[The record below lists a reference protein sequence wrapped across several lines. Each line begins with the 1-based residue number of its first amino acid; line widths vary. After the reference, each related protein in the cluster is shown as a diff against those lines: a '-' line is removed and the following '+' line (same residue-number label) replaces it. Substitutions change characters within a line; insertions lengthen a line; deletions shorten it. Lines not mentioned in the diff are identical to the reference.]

1 MRIDLH
7 SLVPPRAQSACL
19 AVRLLAPLLAALAV
33 AVPAH
38 AWVLDAQSAVN
49 FSGSEKYAGD
59 VEVVRLQVIDVA
71 PSVPLGAIGCVGVC
85 LGLEAEAGGHADIEA
100 RFAVGFQSF
109 FDLASKANARTFIFG
124 AGTEPAVGTPFFLV
138 NRIDPLGIK
147 KLDVH
152 TGNFDAFAALDLDIG
167 GTARAKACFGL
178 CLEASLKLGA
188 DFIVPLAGASA
199 SGLQVLGSLVDSSVP
214 LGYTDPTGIASASAK
229 IPTFKATYANLAPGA
244 TATGAPMQ
252 EEVLGLKLDV
262 ASLIAKAAGIQ
273 IPLEGDLLGFDYTIL
288 SLDAF
293 AALDLRHSFAFKVL
307 ELETVY
313 QFSSPVQVFDEA
325 TQSWGP
331 AVTSLTLGDYE
342 SVQLRNLGATSLGI
356 SRSYDLKY
364 RADFGY
370 DLVLDAGIDLEA
382 LGIAGHGLHL
392 GPLIDPDPW
401 KVNLGTFNIDSGT
414 KTGTVSSK
422 GSTSTLTFSP
432 LVFDPA
438 AGAVVD
444 SCAAIPGG
452 CQQTGYVSVRLNLGD
467 GTFAEATYRVS
478 NFGVA
483 GCGPNSLLDCN
494 VDPDFAPIVRQIRP
508 GPSRVGDA
516 VGFDPALLD
525 PALLAA
531 LLSAGFDPAVMPIAV
546 HLGDYAADFGA
557 LQAFLDALPL
567 EPGEQSSDERLRARL
582 AALGVDLANPFPP
595 RTLGPGAPPLTEPV
609 TLAQSASIELILVP
623 EPSVLAL
630 LAVAAAALAFAQRRS
645 RPLRRARSQSRV
657 SRGQV

>member
-1 MRIDLH
+1 MGIDPH
-7 SLVPPRAQSACL
+7 SLRAASAEHACL
-19 AVRLLAPLLAALAV
+19 TRYLVAACFAALALTG
-33 AVPAH
+33 PAR
-38 AWVLDAQSAVN
+38 AWVVDVQSAVS

-59 VEVVRLQVIDVA
+59 VEVVRLPVVDVA
-71 PSVPLGAIGCVGVC
+71 PKIPVGAIGCVGVC
-85 LGLEAEAGGHADIEA
+85 VGLEAEASGHADIEA

-124 AGTEPAVGTPFFLV
+124 AGTEPAVGTPFYLV

-152 TGNFDAFAALDLDIG
+152 TGNFDSFAGLDVDIG
-167 GTARAKACFGL
+167 GTARAEACLVL
-178 CLEASLKLGA
+178 CLKASLKLNA

-199 SGLQVLGSLVDSSVP
+199 SGLKVFGSLVDSSAP
-214 LGYTDPTGIASASAK
+214 LSYTDPAGVASAGAK

-252 EEVLGLKLDV
+252 EEVLGLKMDV
-262 ASLIAKAAGIQ
+262 AALIAKTAGIQ

-331 AVTSLTLGDYE
+331 AITSLTLGDYE

-370 DLVLDAGIDLEA
+370 DLVLDAGLDLAA

-401 KVNLGTFNIDSGT
+401 KINLGTFNIDTGA
-414 KTGTVSSK
+414 KTGTIASK
-422 GSTSTLTFSP
+422 GSTSTLAFSP
-432 LVFDPA
+432 LVFDPG
-438 AGAVVD
+438 AGTVIDA
-444 SCAAIPGG
+444 CAAIPGG
-452 CQQTGYVSVRLNLGD
+452 CQQAGYVSVRLDLGD
-467 GTFAEATYRVS
+467 GTYTEATYRVT

-483 GCGPNSLLDCN
+483 GCGPNSILDCD

-531 LLSAGFDPAVMPIAV
+531 LRAAGFDPAAIPGAM
-546 HLGDYAADFGA
+546 HLGEYAADFGA

-567 EPGEQSSDERLRARL
+567 EPGEQSSGERLRGRL

-595 RTLGPGAPPLTEPV
+595 FVLGPGAPPLTEPV
-609 TLAQSASIELILVP
+609 TEARSASIELIVVP

-630 LAVAAAALAFAQRRS
+630 LWIAAASLVLALRR
-645 RPLRRARSQSRV
+645 RRFPRRARD
-657 SRGQV
+657 